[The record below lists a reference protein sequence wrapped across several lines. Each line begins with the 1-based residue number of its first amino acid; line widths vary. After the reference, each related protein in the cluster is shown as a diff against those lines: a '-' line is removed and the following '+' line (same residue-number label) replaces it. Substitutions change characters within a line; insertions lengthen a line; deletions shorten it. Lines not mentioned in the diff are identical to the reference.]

1 MSGAELAPGQ
11 PEAAGTSN
19 AVVPAPVT
27 DGSVDLSVH
36 PSGIVPQLQCVPALL
51 VPTTRLA
58 CFLRVFPSQILP
70 SPAGARGLT
79 RPLAPP
85 QEHCGDG

>member
-19 AVVPAPVT
+19 AVVPAPAT
-27 DGSVDLSVH
+27 DGAVDLSVH

-51 VPTTRLA
+51 VPTERLA
-58 CFLRVFPSQILP
+58 CCLRVFPPRSFP
-70 SPAGARGLT
+70 
-79 RPLAPP
+79 RPR
-85 QEHCGDG
+85 EHED

>member
-19 AVVPAPVT
+19 AVVPAPAT

-51 VPTTRLA
+51 VPTTGLA
-58 CFLRVFPSQILP
+58 CSFVFFQ
-70 SPAGARGLT
+70 ARSFP
-79 RPLAPP
+79 RPR
-85 QEHCGDG
+85 ERED

>member
-1 MSGAELAPGQ
+1 MSGAELAPSQ

-19 AVVPAPVT
+19 AVVPAPAT

-36 PSGIVPQLQCVPALL
+36 PSGIVPQLQCVPGLL

-58 CFLRVFPSQILP
+58 VSFVFFH
-70 SPAGARGLT
+70 ARSFP
-79 RPLAPP
+79 RPR
-85 QEHCGDG
+85 ERED

>member
-19 AVVPAPVT
+19 AVVPAPAT
-27 DGSVDLSVH
+27 DGAVDLSVH

-51 VPTTRLA
+51 VPTERLA
-58 CFLRVFPSQILP
+58 CCVAFVFFH
-70 SPAGARGLT
+70 ARSFP
-79 RPLAPP
+79 RPR
-85 QEHCGDG
+85 EHED